1 MDSDE
6 EEMRAMR
13 SSNRWPP
20 LGSKMKWISLN
31 FIGYLEI
38 TWNHW
43 LWSNCRKGMWGMA
56 GSFYSPHAGIR
67 HAWPLS
73 CVKGT
78 NFEALGSRQHIA
90 VRSQQSLDGHMWR
103 QPLVDTGGVEQ
114 KKHDE
119 THFWSLAYSVFFS
132 PAFGNDEGRNEWQLN
147 FPSGNWT
154 SILSTESTS
163 FVETAMDPLKRRSV
177 DTTLPYLALYVARQ
191 ATDKWVGLKLYNM

>member
-38 TWNHW
+38 MWNHW

-67 HAWPLS
+67 YAWPLS

-78 NFEALGSRQHIA
+78 NFEALGSRQTY
-90 VRSQQSLDGHMWR
+90 RSTVATVPGRTH
-103 QPLVDTGGVEQ
+103 VKATTGWHRRGRTEETRRNTFSEPGVL
-114 KKHDE
+114 
-119 THFWSLAYSVFFS
+119 SFFS
-132 PAFGNDEGRNEWQLN
+132 PAFGNDEGRNERQLN
-147 FPSGNWT
+147 FASENWT

-163 FVETAMDPLKRRSV
+163 SVETAMDPLKRRSV

-191 ATDKWVGLKLYNM
+191 ASHPFLQYVGC